1 MGTDSGSDGDPP
13 VLAPVL
19 APAPRSFAA
28 VIRREF
34 RTRELDCHPFAQRG
48 ELAPPPQPPAPPP
61 RYAVEQDDEATVIV
75 TESATAADPR
85 RRLAHTV
92 VRARRAPRN
101 QTSAPAEQVVE
112 LSVDDSDHD

>member
-1 MGTDSGSDGDPP
+1 MGTDSKSDGNPP
-13 VLAPVL
+13 VP

-28 VIRREF
+28 IIRREF

-48 ELAPPPQPPAPPP
+48 ELAPPPPPPAPPP

-75 TESATAADPR
+75 SDSDPATAPP

-92 VRARRAPRN
+92 VRARRAPRP
-101 QTSAPAEQVVE
+101 QAERVVE
-112 LSVDDSDHD
+112 LSIDDSSDHSSDD